1 MASQRAMD
9 NYSNPAVVMVSN
21 PAVMAVVAVS
31 SHPLI
36 MLPLTA
42 VPRQP
47 VVATVNP
54 LVAMASPL
62 VGMAS
67 RRDKCR
73 EVPPT
78 DNPREAAMVAGR
90 CPPALV
96 AMASPRAVMGSNPK
110 ASKAPRVAAMVNKH
124 HRTPAVMASLIL
136 VVGSNPKLLARTSM
150 VSNHPR
156 VVSTRR
162 QASMRRNRRVVRSHL
177 LPCRASR

>member
-1 MASQRAMD
+1 MAPRRAMG
-9 NYSNPAVVMVSN
+9 NRSNPVVVTVSN

-47 VVATVNP
+47 VVVTVNP
-54 LVAMASPL
+54 PVAMAS
-62 VGMAS
+62 
-67 RRDKCR
+67 RRNKCR
-73 EVPPT
+73 EAPPT
-78 DNPREAAMVAGR
+78 DNPRVAAMVAGR

-96 AMASPRAVMGSNPK
+96 VTASPRAVMGSKPK
-110 ASKAPRVAAMVNKH
+110 ANKALRVAAMVNKH
-124 HRTPAVMASLIL
+124 HRIPVAMASPVL

-162 QASMRRNRRVVRSHL
+162 QASMRHSSRVVHNS
-177 LPCRASR
+177 PSP

>member
-1 MASQRAMD
+1 MAPRRAMG
-9 NYSNPAVVMVSN
+9 NHSNLAVVTVSN
-21 PAVMAVVAVS
+21 PVAMAVAVS

-47 VVATVNP
+47 VVVMVSNP
-54 LVAMASPL
+54 AVTASPLAAMASH
-62 VGMAS
+62 
-67 RRDKCR
+67 RNKCR

-110 ASKAPRVAAMVNKH
+110 ANKAPRVAAMANKH
-124 HRTPAVMASLIL
+124 HRIPVAMVSPVLA
-136 VVGSNPKLLARTSM
+136 VGSNPKLLARTSM

-162 QASMRRNRRVVRSHL
+162 QASMRHSNRVARNS
-177 LPCRASR
+177 PSP

>member
-1 MASQRAMD
+1 MAPRRAMG
-9 NYSNPAVVMVSN
+9 NRSNPVVVMVSN

-42 VPRQP
+42 VPRQL
-47 VVATVNP
+47 VVMVSNLAVT
-54 LVAMASPL
+54 ASPL

-67 RRDKCR
+67 RRNKCQ

-110 ASKAPRVAAMVNKH
+110 ANKAPRVAAMANKH
-124 HRTPAVMASLIL
+124 HRIPVAMVSPVLA
-136 VVGSNPKLLARTSM
+136 VGSNPKLLARTSM

-156 VVSTRR
+156 VVSTL
-162 QASMRRNRRVVRSHL
+162 Q
-177 LPCRASR
+177 

>member
-1 MASQRAMD
+1 MGNR
-9 NYSNPAVVMVSN
+9 SNPVVVTVSN

-31 SHPLI
+31 SHLLI

-47 VVATVNP
+47 VVAMVNP
-54 LVAMASPL
+54 LVAMAS
-62 VGMAS
+62 
-67 RRDKCR
+67 RRNKCQ

-110 ASKAPRVAAMVNKH
+110 ASKAPRVAAMVNNH
-124 HRTPAVMASLIL
+124 HRIPVATVSPVL
-136 VVGSNPKLLARTSM
+136 VVGSNPKLLVRTSM
-150 VSNHPR
+150 VSNHLK

-162 QASMRRNRRVVRSHL
+162 QASMRHSRVVRNS
-177 LPCRASR
+177 PSP

>member
-1 MASQRAMD
+1 MAPRRAMG
-9 NYSNPAVVMVSN
+9 NHSNPVVVTVSN

-31 SHPLI
+31 SHLLI

-47 VVATVNP
+47 VVVMVSNP
-54 LVAMASPL
+54 AVTASPLAAMASH
-62 VGMAS
+62 
-67 RRDKCR
+67 RNKCR

-110 ASKAPRVAAMVNKH
+110 ANKAPRVAAMANKH
-124 HRTPAVMASLIL
+124 HRIPVAMVSPVLA
-136 VVGSNPKLLARTSM
+136 VGSNPKLLARTSM

-162 QASMRRNRRVVRSHL
+162 QASMRHSNRVARNS
-177 LPCRASR
+177 PSP

>member
-1 MASQRAMD
+1 MAPRRAMG
-9 NYSNPAVVMVSN
+9 NRSNLAVVTVSN
-21 PAVMAVVAVS
+21 PVAMAVVAS
-31 SHPLI
+31 SHPPI

-54 LVAMASPL
+54 LVAM
-62 VGMAS
+62 VS
-67 RRDKCR
+67 RRNKCQ

-110 ASKAPRVAAMVNKH
+110 ANKAPRVAAMVNKH
-124 HRTPAVMASLIL
+124 HRIPVATVSPVL
-136 VVGSNPKLLARTSM
+136 VVGSNPKLLVRTSM

-162 QASMRRNRRVVRSHL
+162 QASMRHSSRVARNS
-177 LPCRASR
+177 PSP

>member
-1 MASQRAMD
+1 MAPRRAMG
-9 NYSNPAVVMVSN
+9 NRSNPVVVTVSN
-21 PAVMAVVAVS
+21 PAVMAVVVVS

-47 VVATVNP
+47 VVVTVNP
-54 LVAMASPL
+54 PV
-62 VGMAS
+62 VMAS
-67 RRDKCR
+67 RRNKCR
-73 EVPPT
+73 EAPLT

-96 AMASPRAVMGSNPK
+96 VTASPRRAVMGSNPK
-110 ASKAPRVAAMVNKH
+110 ANKAPRVAAMVNKH
-124 HRTPAVMASLIL
+124 HRIPVAMASPVL
-136 VVGSNPKLLARTSM
+136 VVGSNPKALARTSM

-162 QASMRRNRRVVRSHL
+162 QASMRHSSRVARNS
-177 LPCRASR
+177 PSP

>member
-1 MASQRAMD
+1 MAPRRAMG
-9 NYSNPAVVMVSN
+9 NRSNLAVVTVSN
-21 PAVMAVVAVS
+21 PVAMAVVAS
-31 SHPLI
+31 SHPPI

-42 VPRQP
+42 VPRQL
-47 VVATVNP
+47 VATVNP
-54 LVAMASPL
+54 LVAM
-62 VGMAS
+62 VN
-67 RRDKCR
+67 RRNKCQ

-96 AMASPRAVMGSNPK
+96 VTASHRAVMGSNPK
-110 ASKAPRVAAMVNKH
+110 ANKAPRVAAMVNKP
-124 HRTPAVMASLIL
+124 HRIPVAMVSPVL

-162 QASMRRNRRVVRSHL
+162 QASMRHSSRVARNS
-177 LPCRASR
+177 PSP